1 MIARDLYLAR
11 DTVDTAFGL
20 TLPAMTQRLRA
31 CAREGIPGLAAAFGP
46 AQIDKAVLDA
56 LLRAE
61 GRDVFSGLRD
71 NIAGLDARLTP
82 DHR

>member
-1 MIARDLYLAR
+1 MAR
-11 DTVDTAFGL
+11 
-20 TLPAMTQRLRA
+20 

-56 LLRAE
+56 LLRVTW
-61 GRDVFSGLRD
+61 RDVFTGLRE

-82 DHR
+82 DLDDVSIAAYLAKPPSAASR